1 MLLLIKSCFLYICL
15 VSLLSGALKMLSF
28 PFFLANTASL
38 LNFRVSDKYL
48 KPTLLL
54 FIAIEFAIPLWIFV
68 NSNIQIIGVAVL
80 ILVYT
85 GATAMLLPSLFS
97 KAPSI
102 KQCGCYGSFFQ
113 EPVGVKKVFNN
124 AGYLALLFLV
134 LWLGDQTVYFPEVLI
149 SLLLISLHLLLLF
162 QKNKKT
168 IAW

>member
-1 MLLLIKSCFLYICL
+1 PRVNPMLLLIKSCFIYICL

-38 LNFRVSDKYL
+38 LNLRVSDKYL

-97 KAPSI
+97 KAPII
-102 KQCGCYGSFFQ
+102 KQCGC
-113 EPVGVKKVFNN
+113 
-124 AGYLALLFLV
+124 
-134 LWLGDQTVYFPEVLI
+134 
-149 SLLLISLHLLLLF
+149 
-162 QKNKKT
+162 
-168 IAW
+168 